1 MCELSASFTE
11 PSLKYRLSCLPFVA
25 TFTFHRQ
32 YFQAIWRVDS
42 LNTQNVSKYL
52 AYIHCYARGIKRE
65 ILPPSYTTCFHRL
78 SFFSALELNESASA
92 ERMTEKSESLSEILK
107 CALFRVRNRC
117 PFFHLRQLMVSLMR
131 CRHFHLKVKI
141 CFSPVCQTQ
150 LRINILFFVFGPEV
164 AADGEKSRFVVCVY
178 PPVLALKDRMSIFTS
193 FTIKWL
199 FY

>member
-1 MCELSASFTE
+1 MLVVLSAKFS
-11 PSLKYRLSCLPFVA
+11 P
-25 TFTFHRQ
+25 HRIQ
-32 YFQAIWRVDS
+32 LVFIGWV
-42 LNTQNVSKYL
+42 
-52 AYIHCYARGIKRE
+52 
-65 ILPPSYTTCFHRL
+65 F
-78 SFFSALELNESASA
+78 FFSALELNESASA